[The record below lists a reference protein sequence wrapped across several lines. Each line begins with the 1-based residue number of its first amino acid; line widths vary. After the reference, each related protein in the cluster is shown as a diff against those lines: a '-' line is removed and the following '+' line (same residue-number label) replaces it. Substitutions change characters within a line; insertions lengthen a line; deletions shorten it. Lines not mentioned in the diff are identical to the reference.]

1 MRTRIVNLLLLVV
14 FAIGLIG
21 AGSLVW
27 NEITHSNVCPTLLG
41 IPACYVIF
49 ACFAIP
55 FVMHLRKKGILIYY
69 VFAGLAFVIALVA
82 SVMQFTG
89 NAECPKTEGGTPMC
103 YFSFALFSS
112 IIILKVIHRRYA
124 AKNL

>member
-21 AGSLVW
+21 SGSLVW
-27 NEITHSNVCPTLLG
+27 NEIMHSNVCPILLG
-41 IPACYVIF
+41 IPAWYIIL

-55 FVMHLRKKGILIYY
+55 FVMHLRKKGTVIYY
-69 VFAGLAFVIALVA
+69 AFAGLAFVIALVA
-82 SVMQFTG
+82 SIMQFTG
-89 NAECPKTEGGTPMC
+89 SGECPKTEGGTPMC
-103 YFSFALFSS
+103 YFSLALFSS
-112 IIILKVIHRRYA
+112 IVILKIIHRRYA